1 MPRNWSW
8 HVAAVCGAY
17 WSNRRIALVPGMG
30 MDVDTKDSG
39 TSKMTQQGDEVDK
52 P

>member
-8 HVAAVCGAY
+8 HVPAIAVPIGA
-17 WSNRRIALVPGMG
+17 IAPIVFGSGDG

-39 TSKMTQQGDEVDK
+39 TSKMT
-52 P
+52 

>member
-8 HVAAVCGAY
+8 PRCGAY
-17 WSNRRIALVPGMG
+17 WSNRRDCVGSGDG

-39 TSKMTQQGDEVDK
+39 TLKMTRQGKEVDK

>member
-8 HVAAVCGAY
+8 HVAAVAAPIEQSLDCVG
-17 WSNRRIALVPGMG
+17 SGDGI
-30 MDVDTKDSG
+30 DVDTKDSG
-39 TSKMTQQGDEVDK
+39 TSKMTQQGEEVDK